1 VIDDIA
7 PHEVSDKPEDGAYAY
22 GLFME
27 GARWN
32 RTTHVLDDSKAKQLY
47 TEMPIIWFLPKRN
60 RKKPETGI
68 YECPVY
74 KVLSRAGT
82 LATTGLS
89 TNYCLMLELP
99 SNKDQDVWTRAG
111 VACFLSLRY

>member
-1 VIDDIA
+1 VT
-7 PHEVSDKPEDGAYAY
+7 DKPEDGAYAF

-47 TEMPIIWFLPKRN
+47 TEMPIIWFVPKRN
-60 RKKPETGI
+60 RKKPDTGI

-74 KVLSRAGT
+74 KVLSRSGT

-99 SNKDQDVWTRAG
+99 SNKD
-111 VACFLSLRY
+111 